1 MLVMIGMCSYIEAF
15 VDDLVKIVA
24 NLDEFLLFRI
34 SNNNNIIEMPIAH
47 DLLKELIHVHNEI
60 LK

>member
-34 SNNNNIIEMPIAH
+34 SNNNNIIEMHIAH